1 MVSLPCCFPAQ
12 EAARQ
17 DTLAQ
22 LKQSLSAPAWDPED
36 QEWRPLF
43 LPHSRL
49 PSEPPPAS
57 QQPDLGPFHS
67 YHDAEG
73 NHQRPHPG
81 SFGPE
86 LPGSWPI
93 LGPRPD
99 AVAMQTLCHYLNRQ
113 AELEQPRQALRALQD
128 PARTEAY
135 RLALMATLI
144 QKPGDAAQ
152 MYTTTGLTPRCH
164 KTDTC
169 CHLGWRTI

>member
-1 MVSLPCCFPAQ
+1 MLFPREQ

-49 PSEPPPAS
+49 PSEPPTALQRTKP
-57 QQPDLGPFHS
+57 GPCQN
-67 YHDAEG
+67 HDAGG
-73 NHQRPHPG
+73 NHERQHQG
-81 SFGPE
+81 SCGPE
-86 LPGSWPI
+86 PLESWPM

-99 AVAMQTLCHYLNRQ
+99 AATSQTLRHYLNRQ

-128 PARTEAY
+128 PARMEAY
-135 RLALMATLI
+135 RMALTAALVQKSGECRASTLREG
-144 QKPGDAAQ
+144 QLLPS
-152 MYTTTGLTPRCH
+152 GLENQA
-164 KTDTC
+164 
-169 CHLGWRTI
+169 

>member
-17 DTLAQ
+17 DTLTQ

-49 PSEPPPAS
+49 PSEPPTAS
-57 QQPDLGPFHS
+57 QQH
-67 YHDAEG
+67 HDAG
-73 NHQRPHPG
+73 GSQRKHPG
-81 SFGPE
+81 SCGPE
-86 LPGSWPI
+86 LPGSWPM
-93 LGPRPD
+93 LGPHPD
-99 AVAMQTLCHYLNRQ
+99 AATLQTLRHYLNRQ

-144 QKPGDAAQ
+144 QKPGECGDAAQ